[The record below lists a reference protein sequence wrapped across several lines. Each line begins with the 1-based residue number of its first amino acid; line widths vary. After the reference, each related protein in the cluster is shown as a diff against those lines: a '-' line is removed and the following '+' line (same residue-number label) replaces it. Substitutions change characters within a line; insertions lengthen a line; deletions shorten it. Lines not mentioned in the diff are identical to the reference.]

1 MEQIQLPQ
9 EPLTRQEWLQEME
22 VAAIRPHPFPTD
34 ALLLALC
41 LLLLALA
48 LLPALL
54 HFFRRFPEPWPL
66 ARSLLLGALGV
77 AVGLSLAQEGG
88 EVGVVGAAL
97 LVGLYA
103 LLLPL
108 ELRRRH
114 WEDVKVLLMVPAL
127 ALVVLLPYL
136 SLPLLLV
143 WACAAWRRF
152 FLFRSH
158 RRVREEELRP
168 VLGVRGRLQG
178 EEGGHG

>member
-1 MEQIQLPQ
+1 MEPQ
-9 EPLTRQEWLQEME
+9 PLTRQEWLQAMG
-22 VAAIRPHPFPTD
+22 VATARPHWFPTE

-66 ARSLLLGALGV
+66 ARSLLLGVLGV
-77 AVGLSLAQEGG
+77 ALGLSFAQGE

-97 LVGLYA
+97 LAGLYA

-114 WEDVKVLLMVPAL
+114 WEDVKVLLMAPAL
-127 ALVVLLPYL
+127 TLVVLLPYL

-178 EEGGHG
+178 EEEGHG